1 MKGRVN
7 VLDDRIKIQND
18 LDKAEHW
25 DKSHKIKLTDMLW
38 IKK

>member
-18 LDKAEHW
+18 LDKKRQLTPKE
-25 DKSHKIKLTDMLW
+25 DK
-38 IKK
+38 